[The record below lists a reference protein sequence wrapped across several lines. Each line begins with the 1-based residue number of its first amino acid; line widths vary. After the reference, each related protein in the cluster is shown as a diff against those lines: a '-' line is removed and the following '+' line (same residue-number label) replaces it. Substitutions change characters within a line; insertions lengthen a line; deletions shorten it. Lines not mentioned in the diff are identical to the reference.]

1 MGPGAEAVPR
11 LPAGDG
17 PGQRLRALRVQRQG
31 ARRRGAGHLAPLPPA
46 ARWTALKRCT
56 VQYPCLFSATL
67 QKDKKLLPELCI
79 YIAPRFLESTPVDS

>member
-31 ARRRGAGHLAPLPPA
+31 ARRRGAGHSRRLSHLAMDSAEKMHSPVSLPLLCYFLAERQEA
-46 ARWTALKRCT
+46 A
-56 VQYPCLFSATL
+56 
-67 QKDKKLLPELCI
+67 PELCI
-79 YIAPRFLESTPVDS
+79 YMAPRFS